1 MRIIKAHDERRNE
14 IIDIAENLFH
24 TKGYEK
30 CTVNDILKEIG
41 IAKGTFYHYF
51 NSKEEVLDA
60 LVLKYKEI
68 IVARAERIHKEDLD
82 PAIKLLS
89 AFMSMNMAE
98 NISNEDLEKMHKTEN
113 ALLHQKILNMTIK
126 TMAPIL
132 SQIVE
137 EGMNK
142 GAWSCKFPLEYMQ
155 IFLAASLTLTD
166 EGIYELDK
174 DSFNNV
180 MVALIFTLE
189 KMLEVQEG
197 IFMKLFME
205 NQRQ

>member
-1 MRIIKAHDERRNE
+1 MRITKEHDERRNE

-30 CTVNDILKEIG
+30 CTVNDILKEVG

-68 IVARAERIHKEDLD
+68 IINRTESILKEDLD

-89 AFMSMNMAE
+89 AFMAMNMAE
-98 NISNEDLEKMHKTEN
+98 KISDETLEKMHKTEN
-113 ALLHQKILNMTIK
+113 ALLHQKILNMTVK

-132 SQIVE
+132 SEIVE
-137 EGMNK
+137 EGMKK
-142 GAWSCKFPLEYMQ
+142 GTWSCKFPLEYMQ
-155 IFLAASLTLTD
+155 IFLAASLTLTY
-166 EGIYELDK
+166 EGIYEQNEE
-174 DSFNNV
+174 SFNKV
-180 MVALIFTLE
+180 MAALIYMLE
-189 KMLEVQEG
+189 KMLEVPEG
-197 IFMKLFME
+197 TFMKLF
-205 NQRQ
+205 NSI